1 MRILRVG
8 LDDPVKLPVSD
19 KVDADD
25 PVKFSFSEKI
35 DADDPA
41 KFIFSRVKVSVSSWW
56 LVISMR
62 SRSGRW
68 AGRC

>member
-1 MRILRVG
+1 MWILRIG

-25 PVKFSFSEKI
+25 PDKFS
-35 DADDPA
+35 
-41 KFIFSRVKVSVSSWW
+41 FSRVKVSVSSWW

-62 SRSGRW
+62 SWSGRW